1 MAAIV
6 IGGRLS
12 LQSGAKINIR
22 KPAVLFREIFFDVQS
37 NLSSKCLQKGLKDD
51 KANGRPL

>member
-12 LQSGAKINIR
+12 LQSGAKIYNR
-22 KPAVLFREIFFDVQS
+22 KPAVLFCEIFFDVQS
-37 NLSSKCLQKGLKDD
+37 KFSSKWLQEGLKDD
-51 KANGRPL
+51 KADGRPL